1 MPSTSDNQTWLVT
14 GANRGIGLEFVRQL
28 RASGRRVIG
37 AARRPSAAPELCSL
51 ADRVVELDT
60 AEDDSIAALPS
71 RLGDEPI
78 DVLINNAGVGGEG
91 KTLDSLTS
99 AELASVFRVNS
110 IGPMLVARAVVAGL
124 RRGRRRLI
132 VNISSIL
139 GSIEAHQGG
148 SYAYRASKAALNM
161 MTVGLAKELKPE
173 GFCCVTV
180 HPGWV
185 RTDMGGPNAP
195 LAAPD
200 AVASMLRVFEGLA
213 VQDSGRFLN
222 YDGTGLPW

>member
-1 MPSTSDNQTWLVT
+1 MSSTSGNQTWLVT

-28 RASGRRVIG
+28 RAMGRRVIG
-37 AARRPSAAPELCSL
+37 AARRPDAAPELCAL
-51 ADRVVELDT
+51 AGRVVELDT
-60 AEDDSIAALPS
+60 ANDDSIAALPT

-110 IGPMLVARAVVAGL
+110 IGPMLVTRAVISSL
-124 RRGRRRLI
+124 RRGERKTI

-148 SYAYRASKAALNM
+148 SYSYRASKAALNM
-161 MTVGLAKELKPE
+161 MTVGLARELKPE

-185 RTDMGGPNAP
+185 KTDMGGPNAP
-195 LAAPD
+195 LEAPD
-200 AVASMLRVFEGLA
+200 AVASMLRVFEGLT
-213 VQDSGRFLN
+213 VGSSGLFLN
-222 YDGTGLPW
+222 FDGKGLPW